1 MTGTL
6 YFYTHVFSRLEY
18 VISSAWCEVSM
29 NVLVFVERTAA
40 KPSNYLQII
49 YNKTWTDLG
58 LV

>member
-29 NVLVFVERTAA
+29 NVIVFVERTAA
-40 KPSNYLQII
+40 KPSNYLGCKQSFTIKHGQI
-49 YNKTWTDLG
+49 
-58 LV
+58 

>member
-29 NVLVFVERTAA
+29 NVIVFVERTAA
-40 KPSNYLQII
+40 KPSNYL
-49 YNKTWTDLG
+49 G
-58 LV
+58 C